1 MLSSVQEI
9 DQHKSLMKIGIIGL
23 PASGKTTIFNSL
35 TRGKA
40 DTGGFG
46 SGRSAN
52 VGVAHVPDER
62 VDILTKMF
70 KSKKTIYAEVT
81 YVDLPGSTSGDLFEG
96 EAMAHL
102 QQVDAILHVARGFE
116 DGSVPH
122 LEGSV
127 DYKRDIE
134 KVSFDILFA
143 DIALLERRIERLEK
157 GLPKLK
163 VAERDEAAKN
173 IETLKRLQGD
183 LENGI
188 PFRDRDLEPAET
200 KAISDTFTLS
210 SLPLL
215 VALNIG
221 EDDIAN
227 TAELEQQLAE
237 LLDGKSIGGA
247 AICGSL
253 EAELVG
259 MEAEEEA
266 EMRAGLDAGE
276 PGLSRMIKLSYKVL
290 GLNSFLTVG
299 EDETRAWTVDIG
311 ALATKAAG
319 VIHSDIE
326 RGFIRA
332 ETVAYQD
339 FIDCGTMAEARN
351 RGLFRQEGR
360 DYVVQD
366 GDILNFLFSV

>member
-1 MLSSVQEI
+1 
-9 DQHKSLMKIGIIGL
+9 MKIGIIGL
-23 PASGKTTIFNSL
+23 PSSGKTTIFNSL

-46 SGRSAN
+46 ASRSAN

-70 KSKKTIYAEVT
+70 KSKKTIFAEVN
-81 YVDLPGSTSGDLFEG
+81 YVDIPGSSSGDLFEG

-102 QQVDAILHVARGFE
+102 QQVDAILHVARAFE

-134 KVSFDILFA
+134 KVAFDILFA
-143 DIALLERRIERLEK
+143 DIALLERRIERISGGLK
-157 GLPKLK
+157 GLKSSD
-163 VAERDEAAKN
+163 RDEAEKN
-173 IETLKRLQGD
+173 IDTLKRLQGD
-183 LENGI
+183 LENGV
-188 PFRDRDLEPAET
+188 PFRDRDLDASESR
-200 KAISDTFTLS
+200 AISDTFTLS

-221 EDDIAN
+221 EDEIAN
-227 TAELEQQLAE
+227 TAELEQQLAV
-237 LLDGKSIGGA
+237 LLEGRSTGGA

-253 EAELVG
+253 EEELVG
-259 MEAEEEA
+259 MPEEEEA

-299 EDETRAWTVDIG
+299 EDETRAWTINIG
-311 ALATKAAG
+311 ALAPKAAG

-332 ETVAYQD
+332 ETVAYDD
-339 FIDCGTMAEARN
+339 FIECGTMAEARN

-366 GDILNFLFSV
+366 GDIVNFLFSV

>member
-1 MLSSVQEI
+1 
-9 DQHKSLMKIGIIGL
+9 MKIGILGL
-23 PASGKTTIFNSL
+23 PSSGKTTIFNSL

-40 DTGGFG
+40 DIGGFG
-46 SGRSAN
+46 ASRSTN

-62 VDILTKMF
+62 VDILSKMF
-70 KSKKTIYAEVT
+70 KSKKTIYAEVS
-81 YVDLPGSTSGDLFEG
+81 YVDLPGSSSGDLFEG
-96 EAMAHL
+96 EAMGHL
-102 QQVDAILHVARGFE
+102 QQVDAILHVARAFE
-116 DGSVPH
+116 DESVPH
-122 LEGSV
+122 LEGTV

-134 KVSFDILFA
+134 KVAFDILFA
-143 DIALLERRIERLEK
+143 DIALIERRIERLTGSLK
-157 GLPKLK
+157 GLKA
-163 VAERDEAAKN
+163 VDREEAVKN
-173 IETLKRLQGD
+173 IEILKRLQGD

-188 PFRDRDLEPAET
+188 PFRDRDLDPSELR
-200 KAISDTFTLS
+200 AISDTFTLS

-221 EDDIAN
+221 EDDISN
-227 TAELEQQLAE
+227 TAELEEELAM
-237 LLDGKSIGGA
+237 LLKGKSTGGA
-247 AICGSL
+247 AICGIL

-259 MEAEEEA
+259 MPTEEEA

-299 EDETRAWTVDIG
+299 EDETRAWTIKIG
-311 ALATKAAG
+311 ALAQKAAG

-332 ETVAYQD
+332 ETVAYD
-339 FIDCGTMAEARN
+339 HFIECGSMAEARN
-351 RGLFRQEGR
+351 RGQFRQEGR
-360 DYVVQD
+360 GYVVQD